1 MARSAAIALGVS
13 VVLVLAGCSA
23 PRPLPTPTPTASESV
38 GPAGDGV
45 LRIGTLFSMSG
56 DVASSGAG
64 MVAAVEV
71 AVRDVNA
78 AGGVL
83 GQPVE
88 AFYRDA
94 GSADGASLESAF
106 ASLVARGID
115 VVIGPTNA
123 ALTERLLPL
132 AADAG
137 VVVMAPSTSISTTS
151 DSVFS
156 LMASAEQQA
165 AAIVGAIAD
174 DGGESVA
181 IITTGDA
188 HGLSFE
194 RAARAA
200 LESRE
205 VRLAGVEQLDAATNP
220 ARLAFS
226 VAGGKPDAIILASSA
241 SLSAQHPVVLTAL
254 AGRGVRG
261 DQLWMTA
268 PALSDYSST
277 VAPGLLEG
285 ARGVREGAPTTDEL
299 LARLR
304 QSDPALVSAP
314 FASETYDA
322 VILVALAAELAGDD
336 SGFWVARYVR
346 EAASEGIACAS
357 FGECMAVLETEPQS
371 EYQGL
376 SGLVTFIDQSGVADG
391 ALSLYQYS
399 AENRAELVGPLVPIV
414 R

>member
-1 MARSAAIALGVS
+1 MARSAAIALGVL
-13 VVLVLAGCSA
+13 VVLVLVGCSA
-23 PRPLPTPTPTASESV
+23 PRPLPAPTPSASESV
-38 GPAGDGV
+38 GPTGDGV

-56 DVASSGAG
+56 DVSSTGAG

-94 GSADGASLESAF
+94 GSADGAGLEAAF
-106 ASLVARGID
+106 AGLVARGID
-115 VVIGPTNA
+115 VVMAPSNA
-123 ALTERLLPL
+123 ALAERLLPL

-137 VVVMAPSTSISTTS
+137 VVVMAPSTPISTSSGT
-151 DSVFS
+151 VFS

-165 AAIVGAIAD
+165 AAIVDAIAE

-188 HGLSFE
+188 LGLSFE
-194 RAARAA
+194 RAARVA

-205 VRLAGVEQLDAATNP
+205 MRLAAVEQLDAATNP
-220 ARLAFS
+220 SRLAFS
-226 VAGGKPDAIILASSA
+226 VAGARPDAIILASSA
-241 SLSAQHPVVLTAL
+241 SLSAQHPAVITAL
-254 AGRGVRG
+254 ADRGVRG
-261 DQLWMTA
+261 DQWWMTA

-299 LARLR
+299 FARLR
-304 QSDPALVSAP
+304 QSDPALVSAAY
-314 FASETYDA
+314 ASETYDA

-336 SGFWVARYVR
+336 SGARLAPYVR
-346 EAASEGIACAS
+346 DAASEGIACSS
-357 FGECMAVLETEPQS
+357 FGECMAVLATEPQA

-376 SGLVTFIDQSGVADG
+376 SGPVTFSDQSGVIDG
-391 ALSLYQYS
+391 AVSLYQYS
-399 AENRAELVGPLVPIV
+399 ADNRAELVGPLGVIG

>member
-1 MARSAAIALGVS
+1 MARSAAIALCVS
-13 VVLVLAGCSA
+13 VVLVLTGCSV
-23 PRPLPTPTPTASESV
+23 PRPLPTPTPSASSSV
-38 GPAGDGV
+38 GATGDGV

-56 DVASSGAG
+56 DVASTGAG

-106 ASLVARGID
+106 ADLVSRGID
-115 VVIGPTNA
+115 VVMGPSDS
-123 ALTERLLPL
+123 ALAERLLPL

-137 VVVMAPSTSISTTS
+137 VVVMAPATPISAST

-156 LMASAEQQA
+156 LMASADQQA

-174 DGGESVA
+174 EGGESVA
-181 IITTGDA
+181 IITMGDA
-188 HGLSFE
+188 LGLSFE

-200 LESRE
+200 LESRG

-226 VAGGKPDAIILASSA
+226 VAGGEPDAIILASSA
-241 SLSAQHPVVLTAL
+241 SLSAQHPAIITAL
-254 AGRGVRG
+254 ANRGVRG

-268 PALSDYSST
+268 PALADYSST

-322 VILVALAAELAGDD
+322 VVLVALAAELAGDD
-336 SGFWVARYVR
+336 SGFSVARFVR
-346 EAASEGIACAS
+346 EAASEGIACSS
-357 FGECMAVLETEPQS
+357 FGECMDVLATEPQI

-376 SGLVTFIDQSGVADG
+376 SGPVTFTDQSGVADG
-391 ALSLYQYS
+391 ALSLYQYL
-399 AENRAELVGPLVPIV
+399 ADNRTELVGPLVPIGP
-414 R
+414 

>member
-13 VVLVLAGCSA
+13 VVLVLTGCSV

-38 GPAGDGV
+38 GATGDGV
-45 LRIGTLFSMSG
+45 LRIGTLFSMRG

-88 AFYRDA
+88 AIYRNA
-94 GSADGASLESAF
+94 GSADGTGLDAAF
-106 ASLVARGID
+106 AGLVARGVD
-115 VVIGPTNA
+115 VVIGPTNV

-137 VVVMAPSTSISTTS
+137 VVVMAPSTSISTSS

-156 LMASAEQQA
+156 LTASAEQQA

-174 DGGESVA
+174 EGIESVA
-181 IITTGDA
+181 IITTGDTQ
-188 HGLSFE
+188 GLAFE

-226 VAGGKPDAIILASSA
+226 VAGAKPDAIILASSA
-241 SLSAQHPVVLTAL
+241 SLSAQHPAVLTAL
-254 AGRGVRG
+254 AGRGIQG

-268 PALSDYSST
+268 PALADYSST
-277 VAPGLLEG
+277 VGPGLLEG
-285 ARGVREGAPTTDEL
+285 ARGVREGASTTDEL

-304 QSDPALVSAP
+304 QSDPALVNAP
-314 FASETYDA
+314 FAAETYDA

-336 SGFWVARYVR
+336 SGHRLAPYVR
-346 EAASEGIACAS
+346 EAASGGIVCSS
-357 FGECMAVLETEPQS
+357 FGECMAVLATEPQS
-371 EYQGL
+371 DYQGL
-376 SGLVTFIDQSGVADG
+376 SGPVTFTDQSAVADG
-391 ALSLYQYS
+391 ALTVYRYS
-399 AENRAELVGPLVPIV
+399 AENRAELVGPLVPIGP
-414 R
+414 